1 MLFVNSY
8 GEPPGEAWWLPV
20 RGLLKPMVLNCV
32 TAWCETNAPI
42 MTSLFDVASM
52 ETLDTKH
59 PIPRSDEGNFK
70 NTKTRA
76 H

>member
-1 MLFVNSY
+1 
-8 GEPPGEAWWLPV
+8 
-20 RGLLKPMVLNCV
+20 MVLNCV